1 LGDQTAT
8 TAEQLVQKLVESTD
22 FRVNSCRLVFKY
34 LYGRPENAS
43 EGDVFDRCVDTLVQ
57 SGRIET
63 ALAVVAQDPG
73 FCD

>member
-1 LGDQTAT
+1 
-8 TAEQLVQKLVESTD
+8 
-22 FRVNSCRLVFKY
+22 VNSCRLVFKY